1 MRIRS
6 YRALRPVP
14 DLASRIASLPYD
26 VVSTAESRALVEGNP
41 DSMLRIARSD
51 LEFPD
56 DTDPYSDAVYARAK
70 ANWDRLIQEQRL
82 VKEEAPS
89 LYIYRQQMG
98 DHVQT
103 GVAALCHVD
112 DYDAGLI
119 KKHEKTRKD
128 KEDDRVRHTS
138 TLSANP
144 GPVFLTYRG
153 QAAIDALV
161 AQATTGAPLLDFT
174 AHTGVRHSVWRV
186 TASEALITAFGSV
199 PCTYIADGHHRAASA
214 ARVARERRAANP
226 AHHGAED
233 YNWFLTVLFPAAQL
247 RILPYNRLVADL
259 NGRTSQQFLAD
270 LASAG
275 VVTSAAPADPARPG
289 DVSVFLDGR
298 WHGLA
303 MTPAAQ
309 ADPVSRLDVSMLQDR
324 VLAPMLGID
333 DPRTSKRIDFVGGI
347 RGTKFLEDAVNA
359 GRAKVAFSM
368 HAVTIE
374 QLMDIADA
382 GQIMPPK
389 STWFE
394 PKLLDGLFMHTF
406 G

>member
-14 DLASRIASLPYD
+14 ELASRIASLPYD

-56 DTDPYSDAVYARAK
+56 ETDPYSDPVYARAK
-70 ANWDRLIQEQRL
+70 ANFDRLVRDQRL
-82 VKEEAPS
+82 VREEAPS
-89 LYIYRQQMG
+89 VYIYRQQMG
-98 DHVQT
+98 GHVQT

-161 AQATTGAPLLDFT
+161 AQATTGAPLIDFT
-174 AHTGVRHSVWRV
+174 AHTGVRHSIWRV
-186 TASEALITAFGSV
+186 AAPQVIVDAFTAV

-214 ARVARERRAANP
+214 ARVARERRSANP
-226 AHHGAED
+226 KHTGAED

-247 RILPYNRLVADL
+247 RILPYNRLVVDL
-259 NGRTSQQFLAD
+259 HGRTPAQFLTE
-270 LASAG
+270 LGRAG
-275 VVTSAAPADPARPG
+275 VVTPRASAEPARPG
-289 DVSVFLDGR
+289 DVRVYLEGQ
-298 WHGLA
+298 WHALA
-303 MTPAAQ
+303 LTPAAD
-309 ADPVSRLDVSMLQDR
+309 ADPVSRLDVSLLQDR

-368 HAVTIE
+368 HAVTID

-382 GQIMPPK
+382 DQIMPPK

-406 G
+406 